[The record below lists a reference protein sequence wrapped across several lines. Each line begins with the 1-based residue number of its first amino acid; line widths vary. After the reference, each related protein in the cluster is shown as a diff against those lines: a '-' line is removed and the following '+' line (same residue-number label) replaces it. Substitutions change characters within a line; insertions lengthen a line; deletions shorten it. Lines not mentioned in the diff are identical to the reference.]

1 MRKKGENNIR
11 RAGKI
16 AIRSMKIMI
25 SPLGI
30 ESQAF
35 PLMSIPET
43 LAIPKCAHSEGM
55 YLFIGDL
62 Q

>member
-25 SPLGI
+25 SRLDI
-30 ESQAF
+30 ERQNIAAVYS
-35 PLMSIPET
+35 
-43 LAIPKCAHSEGM
+43 
-55 YLFIGDL
+55 
-62 Q
+62 

>member
-25 SPLGI
+25 SPLV
-30 ESQAF
+30 SKVKRF
-35 PLMSIPET
+35 R
-43 LAIPKCAHSEGM
+43 
-55 YLFIGDL
+55 
-62 Q
+62 